1 MILGVLIET
10 VDGVGDETTHGYE
23 EGGRQGLE
31 HIRSEGAEVDILSE
45 GKTYIEA
52 SAHKTSQQ
60 GDSET
65 FREVEVLHCR
75 LLLFFRERGSLHAS
89 SHTDD
94 GDTDKSDY
102 HTENYAEGER

>member
-1 MILGVLIET
+1 MALVMKPPT
-10 VDGVGDETTHGYE
+10 VTRKVA
-23 EGGRQGLE
+23 GRE